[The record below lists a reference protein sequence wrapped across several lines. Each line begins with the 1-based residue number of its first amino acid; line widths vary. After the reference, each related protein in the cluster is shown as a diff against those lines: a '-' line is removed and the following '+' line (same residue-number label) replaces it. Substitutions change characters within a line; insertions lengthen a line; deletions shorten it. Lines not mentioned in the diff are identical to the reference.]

1 MPLIVERIGSTTLE
15 QMHSGPSELSAVS
28 PTSNLQNAR
37 EGFNHRNKAHWANRV
52 FGAGWNR
59 NRVASTTIIRFNHVA
74 TRNLHTDAKLPGP
87 TAPKKYHW
95 RKKREEKSDSQSE
108 LSLFLARLTDSVT
121 EPVTPRISVYFSL
134 SIHHVFDRITGLKN
148 NHWSKLISLSFL
160 SPSMV
165 LPLPLRRRRVL
176 NSSSFS
182 ANNRRLPPPRISS
195 FSSASHP
202 LDFSRRSSR
211 SRRRVSCR
219 LESGSGDG
227 DRDAKE
233 EDNSNDDGS
242 EEVERALHLD
252 GTIPGTSNEFVKQVS
267 SRAYDMR
274 RHLQQSFDSSSYD
287 VLDANPWRETSKP
300 VYVLTQRENQLCTM
314 KTRRNISEVEK
325 ELGLLFSKGGKWRSE
340 IGSQTKQ
347 SRRGTKFQM
356 LVEDVREGVLVFEDE
371 NEAVRYCDLLQGG
384 GKGCEGVAEIEASSV
399 FDLCQKM
406 RALAVLFRR
415 GRTPPLPQSL
425 ELNLR
430 ARKRSLEDQED
441 LV

>member
-1 MPLIVERIGSTTLE
+1 MLAKALTTETRPIG
-15 QMHSGPSELSAVS
+15 
-28 PTSNLQNAR
+28 
-37 EGFNHRNKAHWANRV
+37 
-52 FGAGWNR
+52 
-59 NRVASTTIIRFNHVA
+59 
-74 TRNLHTDAKLPGP
+74 
-87 TAPKKYHW
+87 
-95 RKKREEKSDSQSE
+95 
-108 LSLFLARLTDSVT
+108 LT
-121 EPVTPRISVYFSL
+121 E
-134 SIHHVFDRITGLKN
+134 
-148 NHWSKLISLSFL
+148 
-160 SPSMV
+160 
-165 LPLPLRRRRVL
+165 
-176 NSSSFS
+176 FS
-182 ANNRRLPPPRISS
+182 AQVGVEIEL
-195 FSSASHP
+195 A
-202 LDFSRRSSR
+202 
-211 SRRRVSCR
+211 
-219 LESGSGDG
+219 SGSGDG

>member
-1 MPLIVERIGSTTLE
+1 MDSL
-15 QMHSGPSELSAVS
+15 
-28 PTSNLQNAR
+28 TS
-37 EGFNHRNKAHWANRV
+37 V
-52 FGAGWNR
+52 
-59 NRVASTTIIRFNHVA
+59 
-74 TRNLHTDAKLPGP
+74 
-87 TAPKKYHW
+87 
-95 RKKREEKSDSQSE
+95 
-108 LSLFLARLTDSVT
+108 
-121 EPVTPRISVYFSL
+121 
-134 SIHHVFDRITGLKN
+134 
-148 NHWSKLISLSFL
+148 

-182 ANNRRLPPPRISS
+182 ANNRRLSPPRISS

>member
-1 MPLIVERIGSTTLE
+1 MDSL
-15 QMHSGPSELSAVS
+15 
-28 PTSNLQNAR
+28 TS
-37 EGFNHRNKAHWANRV
+37 V
-52 FGAGWNR
+52 
-59 NRVASTTIIRFNHVA
+59 
-74 TRNLHTDAKLPGP
+74 
-87 TAPKKYHW
+87 
-95 RKKREEKSDSQSE
+95 
-108 LSLFLARLTDSVT
+108 
-121 EPVTPRISVYFSL
+121 
-134 SIHHVFDRITGLKN
+134 
-148 NHWSKLISLSFL
+148 

-182 ANNRRLPPPRISS
+182 ANNRRLSPPRISS

-219 LESGSGDG
+219 LASGSGDG